1 DSESKKEG
9 FNLVQKA
16 REITLKWLSQLQ
28 VDVENAN
35 NPDTKE
41 AFSQLAVW
49 ASLLCRRTFIVF
61 RYSGSISPPIFY
73 SFLRSTVY
81 LHENLG
87 INFTSLPDSFK
98 AALVRDSKL
107 VWSMR
112 HVLRTSVNI
121 REIVTI
127 LSYYVPGLSLSLID
141 EKNSVTFLPAPQD
154 WYISLKSNESA
165 EFKQQNI
172 ILNLLTG
179 HLLVN
184 SKPIGKIPKELKE
197 DEIYQRLFGREEI
210 KVLPSNIHGMDYMSI
225 CEIHGHRVHLSYRKG
240 WLVIKA
246 VKSQEILEFLPHEIF
261 LGEQISDLPNYLIF
275 DCAHWLN
282 HRMNCIEIRKMANP
296 WKHKPENWKIDL
308 SKRIAS
314 VKPGNIFT
322 LIDPH
327 SSQFN
332 VISSVFKDF
341 EKPSE
346 IMVYADTFENIKI
359 YLRRLELRFTI
370 NQNHRFECS
379 ELSSEIDPNQDI
391 GTWYGLRSKLVLRD
405 ISKVPLQQIKASEAI
420 RSPSI
425 TLVPTYSRSILVPT
439 GKLSYQKVGSH
450 VEVSV
455 ANTGKYAR
463 FIVNEV
469 LGRIDVTNLKDRYL
483 KALFHA
489 VTSCLHSDP
498 LTGRTGTEEAILYL
512 KSALCQP
519 VLPLSESEIE
529 VLTKI
534 ARLTPLR
541 EFYPKDMKV
550 MQVTSWDS
558 ELTTSIQHDVFR
570 GIVEKILKKSWQL
583 TKFSNVPGVSY
594 KFPDNR
600 NDILTTRN
608 LVRRNLYSRGDSNIN
623 MLPPDTSYSGHD
635 LKVHSVRVKNLCKC
649 AQLIHAWPQSLP
661 TTKNLM
667 KILERWSS
675 FQGFLNPLTEYLI
688 SDLINMKIPNYW
700 GSLVNFMRNIHQKS
714 KYKLMFILGIIS
726 FNKDI
731 DIEVITTLIAYAVSD
746 KLKSL
751 DPPEYLFYESFKWN
765 ERPTIDT
772 LMIQLTSFMNLE
784 DGSGDWLQALNIS
797 ECLLKQW
804 PCEEPVIIQDM
815 EKICAV
821 KIDKIMNA
829 IRPEW
834 FRIYQNYQLSKYLA
848 QVQTMLNEIRSS
860 SVQDYFSGEIK
871 AELQQQSYQFTRIEQ
886 TRLPVHL
893 TDILSSDLFSEELK
907 ESSALVK
914 KKGFNIVKP
923 NLSARITGPTNLIDG
938 ALNNDIR
945 SSLGIIHSREI
956 LALRDIIQ
964 NLLSSDSVIEEK
976 FAKDLSLSLDA
987 FEKRSCKPKLPSS
1000 ANLDWLPQDIERSK
1014 EAIREA
1020 IQYIQVSCDN
1030 FMPTRSKWLK
1040 KVGLWPC
1047 MSRISL
1053 LESLRSISTCKFGPG
1068 VKKSIIDFAVSLTRL
1083 KQLYRMHDALAK
1095 NNKHRLIEEL
1105 NNPGHKNWDPMSQS
1119 DWLLLELDGN
1129 IMIRCDQVDV
1139 ARETISPTSGM
1150 NSVLQM
1156 NMGQGKTSCIMPM
1169 AAITLANGSNLARV
1183 IVPRALLDQTLHLF
1197 QTRLSGLVGREVK
1210 HIPFSRKLSKTPDI
1224 ATHYLS
1230 QLENT
1235 QKSCG
1240 VLVTLPEHLLS
1251 FKLSINQAL
1260 SDGLIEEAKFS
1271 SSVQK
1276 WISEKAR
1283 DVIDECDE
1291 ILSLRTQLIYPM
1303 GTQKT
1308 IDGHPHRWEVIEALL
1323 KLVNFHVCSLN
1334 NIDPQSLTVTRK
1346 VEGEFP
1352 LLCFV
1357 HGRAEELLI
1366 TRLKDDICSGRSAII
1381 STYSPKVQEAIR
1393 EFINDD
1399 EVSDSVTSTID
1410 SLGTEHPINRQ
1421 IIYLIRG
1428 LFVHKILITVLK
1440 KRWNVQYGLHP
1451 HRDPIAVPYHAK
1463 GCPSDQSEW
1472 GHPDVALLLTCLSF
1486 YYEGISLEQL
1496 RQILKYVGQTDDPA
1510 QFYDRLIQENQLP
1523 EFYRSWT
1530 NINEQDEAQVNE
1542 IWAYLR
1548 RSINTVNFFLNKFV
1562 FPQHAQQFTYKLQ
1575 ASSWDIPLYDINT
1588 NTHGIKSNVPRTTG
1602 FSGTNDWKRL
1612 LPLTISQQDLP
1623 GLSHTNAEVITY
1635 LLQNRNSSYTC
1646 TADIEGKP
1654 SSELDLLQKITNLRI
1669 KILIDAGAQIMEM
1682 DNLSLVTKWLEIDQH
1697 AQAAF
1702 YFQKDN
1708 QPQILYRNGRKVNFY
1723 SSPYADNLKNCLVY
1737 LDQVH
1742 TRGTD
1747 LKLPSNAKAALT
1759 LGPNQTKDQTVQA
1772 AMRLRQLGSTQSVHF
1787 FAPSEVHQSILS
1799 VQGKTKNDR
1808 LTSFDV
1814 VYWLLKQTCIGIKF
1828 LLSLHSILGY
1838 DFCRRAQAAR
1848 TYSNLFVIDDT
1859 ERQKFLSVIRQHED
1873 LNLVD
1878 IYGAKKRRKSLS
1890 LLDSDPAID
1899 SILKELKVQSEGYME
1914 SGNFHYSTA
1923 LQEVEQEREVAIEV
1937 YVIEQKQKRAHYEPL
1952 NFNGLHP
1959 HILEFIETGKVRS
1972 VSSGYE
1978 LAFNFISRT
1987 FLGRKYGVSTKSI
2000 SPKLFVSIEFDRT
2013 VKEGSLIRT
2022 DHLHRPVHWILWSKV
2037 TEVALVIIPEEVEII
2052 LSMLRKR
2059 LYAVH
2064 LLTYAA
2070 PTTPKMLD
2078 FNDFNHYN
2086 VPPLPSS
2093 WRAPLWLRI
2102 ETGILAKRLY
2112 FDYSEYD
2119 ALVKFLGVK
2128 EKQGK
2133 IIENDEIEFPEL
2145 SSTITPQTYDSPV
2158 GFTTK
2163 PLCFLQDWLAL
2174 RAEGQEF
2181 IHTPMGYIC
2190 QGRPIL
2196 PQFYFCSRIKCT
2208 TTTTSIPTE
2217 DQNKNRI
2224 ALSLTNNAAQQDE
2237 VDDLISFD
2245 PAQSI
2250 PVEGNETNFCDED
2263 ESILGHLSDLNL
2275 Q

>member
-1 DSESKKEG
+1 LFEIGDSESKKEG

-28 VDVENAN
+28 KDVEHAINS
-35 NPDTKE
+35 DSGVI
-41 AFSQLAVW
+41 FSHLVVW

-61 RYSGSISPPIFY
+61 RNSGSISPSLFNSY
-73 SFLRSTVY
+73 LRSTIS
-81 LHENLG
+81 LHENLCD
-87 INFTSLPDSFK
+87 NYNSLPDSLK

-107 VWSMR
+107 VWSIR
-112 HVLRTSVNI
+112 HVLRSSFNKG
-121 REIVTI
+121 EIMNV
-127 LSYYVPGLSLSLID
+127 LSYYVSSFSLSSTD
-141 EKNSVTFLPAPQD
+141 DKNSVTFLPAPQV
-154 WYISLKSNESA
+154 WCISTKTNESA
-165 EFKQQNI
+165 DFKQQTVE
-172 ILNLLTG
+172 LNLLTG
-179 HLLVN
+179 NLLIN
-184 SKPIGKIPKELKE
+184 GKPIGRLPKELKE
-197 DEIYQRLFGREEI
+197 NDFYRRLFGREEI
-210 KVLPSNIHGMDYMSI
+210 KVFPSNIYGMDYMSTG
-225 CEIHGHRVHLSYRKG
+225 EIHEHKLHFSFRKG
-240 WLVIKA
+240 KFVIQA
-246 VKSQEILEFLPHEIF
+246 VTVQGTLEFLPHEIF
-261 LGEQISDLPNYLIF
+261 LGNQISDLPNYLIF

-282 HRMNCIEIRKMANP
+282 HKTNCIEIRKMTNP

-308 SKRIAS
+308 SNRIAS
-314 VKPGNIFT
+314 VKPPGNFFT

-359 YLRRLELRFTI
+359 YLRRLELRFII

-405 ISKVPLQQIKASEAI
+405 ISKVPLQQTKAPRA
-420 RSPSI
+420 RSPPKK
-425 TLVPTYSRSILVPT
+425 LVPTYSRSILVPT

-450 VEVSV
+450 VEVRV

-469 LGRIDVTNLKDRYL
+469 LGRIDVTNPKDRYL

-489 VTSCLHSDP
+489 VTSCLHNDP

-550 MQVTSWDS
+550 LQVTSWDS
-558 ELTTSIQHDVFR
+558 ELTTSIQHDGFR
-570 GIVEKILKKSWQL
+570 GIVEKILEKSWQL
-583 TKFSNVPGVSY
+583 TKFFEVPGVSY
-594 KFPDNR
+594 RISDDR

-608 LVRRNLYSRGDSNIN
+608 LVRRNLYSRVDSNIN
-623 MLPPDTSYSGHD
+623 MLPSDSVYSGHD
-635 LKVHSVRVKNLCKC
+635 LGAHSVRVKNLYKC
-649 AQLIHAWPQSLP
+649 AQLIYAWPQSLP

-667 KILERWSS
+667 KIFEKWSS

-700 GSLVNFMRNIHQKS
+700 GSLVNFMRSIHQKS
-714 KYKLMFILGIIS
+714 KYKLIFILGIIS
-726 FNKDI
+726 FNEDV
-731 DIEVITTLIAYAVSD
+731 DMEVITTLIAYAVSD

-751 DPPEYLFYESFKWN
+751 CPPDVPFYERYERK

-772 LMIQLTSFMNLE
+772 LMIQITSVQYLE
-784 DGSGDWLQALNIS
+784 EGSEAWLQGKKIAQN
-797 ECLLKQW
+797 LLKQW
-804 PCEEPVIIQDM
+804 PCEEPVIIKGM
-815 EKICAV
+815 EKICWAE
-821 KIDKIMNA
+821 IDDIMDA

-834 FRIYQNYQLSKYLA
+834 FRIYQNYQLSNYLS
-848 QVQTMLNEIRSS
+848 QVQTILNEIRSS
-860 SVQDYFSGEIK
+860 SVQDYFGGDTE
-871 AELQQQSYQFTRIEQ
+871 AELQQVSSRFARIEQ
-886 TRLPVHL
+886 TRLPVRL
-893 TDILSSDLFSEELK
+893 TDILSSNLFSEELK
-907 ESSALVK
+907 DSSALVK

-923 NLSARITGPTNLIDG
+923 NLSARIPGPTNLIDE
-938 ALNNDIR
+938 ALNNDTR
-945 SSLGIIHSREI
+945 SSPGIIHSHEI
-956 LALRDIIQ
+956 KALRDIIQ

-976 FAKDLSLSLDA
+976 YAKDLSLSLDA
-987 FEKRSCKPKLPSS
+987 FEKSSCKTKLPSS

-1083 KQLYRMHDALAK
+1083 QQLYRMHDALAK
-1095 NNKHRLIEEL
+1095 NYKHRLIEEL

-1260 SDGLIEEAKFS
+1260 SDGLIEEAMFS

-1323 KLVNFHVCSLN
+1323 KLVNFHACSLN
-1334 NIDPQSLTVTRK
+1334 DINSQGLTVTRK
-1346 VEGEFP
+1346 VEGDFP

-1357 HGRAEELLI
+1357 HGRAEESLI
-1366 TRLKDDICSGRSAII
+1366 TKLKNDLCSGRSMII
-1381 STYSPKVQEAIR
+1381 PTYSPKVQEAIR

-1486 YYEGISLEQL
+1486 YYEGINFEQF
-1496 RQILKYVGQTDDPA
+1496 RQTLNYVRQTDDPV
-1510 QFYDRLIQENQLP
+1510 QLYDRLVHETQLP
-1523 EFYRSWT
+1523 ESYRNWI
-1530 NINEQDEAQVNE
+1530 NINEQDEAQFHE
-1542 IWAYLR
+1542 LWKYLR
-1548 RSINTVNFFLNKFV
+1548 RSINTVNCFLNKFV
-1562 FPQHAQQFTYKLQ
+1562 FPRHAKQFTYKLQ
-1575 ASSWDIPLYDINT
+1575 ASGWDIPLYDFNT
-1588 NTHGIKSNVPRTTG
+1588 KTHGIKSNVPRTTG

-1612 LPLTISQQDLP
+1612 LPLTISQRDLP
-1623 GLSHTNAEVITY
+1623 SLSHTNAEVITY
-1635 LLQNRNSSYTC
+1635 LLQIRNSCYTC
-1646 TADIEGKP
+1646 TADTDGKP
-1654 SSELDLLQKITNLRI
+1654 LSELDLLQKITTLGI

-1682 DNLSLVTKWLEIDQH
+1682 DNLSLVTKWLDIDQH

-1723 SSPYADNLKNCLVY
+1723 SSPYADNLNNCLVY

-1747 LKLPSNAKAALT
+1747 LKLPSSAKAALT
-1759 LGPNQTKDQTVQA
+1759 LGPNQTKDHTVQA

-1799 VQGKTKNDR
+1799 VQGKTKNDM

-1814 VYWLLKQTCIGIKF
+1814 VSWLLKQTCIGIEF
-1828 LLSLHSILGY
+1828 LLPLYSLQGY
-1838 DFCRRAQAAR
+1838 DFCRRAQAAL
-1848 TYSNLFVIDDT
+1848 THSNLFGTDDT
-1859 ERQKFLSVIRQHED
+1859 ERQKYFSVIRPVED
-1873 LNLVD
+1873 LNIVD
-1878 IYGAKKRRKSLS
+1878 IYGTKKIRKSLKLS
-1890 LLDSDPAID
+1890 DSDPAID
-1899 SILKELKVQSEGYME
+1899 SILKELKVQSEGYTE
-1914 SGNFHYSTA
+1914 TGHCHYSTA
-1923 LQEVEQEREVAIEV
+1923 LQEVEQEREVANEIQ
-1937 YVIEQKQKRAHYEPL
+1937 VIEQKQKPVHYTPL
-1952 NFNGLHP
+1952 KFKGLHP

-1978 LAFNFISRT
+1978 LAFDFISKT

-2013 VKEGSLIRT
+2013 VREGSLICT

-2037 TEVALVIIPEEVEII
+2037 TEVALVIIPEEAEII
-2052 LSMLRKR
+2052 LPMLRKK

-2070 PTTPKMLD
+2070 PITQKMLE
-2078 FNDFNHYN
+2078 FNEFDHYN
-2086 VPPLPSS
+2086 VPSLPPS
-2093 WRAPLWLRI
+2093 WHAPLWLRI
-2102 ETGILAKRLY
+2102 EIGILAKRLY

-2119 ALVKFLGVK
+2119 SLIKFLGVK
-2128 EKQGK
+2128 DEQGK
-2133 IIENDEIEFPEL
+2133 IIENDDNQFPEL
-2145 SSTITPQTYDSPV
+2145 SSTITSKIYDSPV

-2174 RAEGQEF
+2174 RGEGQEF

-2208 TTTTSIPTE
+2208 TTTTSIPAE
-2217 DQNKNRI
+2217 DEYQKQVILNF
-2224 ALSLTNNAAQQDE
+2224 TNNTAQQDE
-2237 VDDLISFD
+2237 TDDLISFD
-2245 PAQSI
+2245 PVQSI
-2250 PVEGNETNFCDED
+2250 PVTKKIYLIF
-2263 ESILGHLSDLNL
+2263 
-2275 Q
+2275 